1 MQATKKRPALT
12 DAWIRERLFN
22 GWVSQ
27 SDIAAAREFL
37 EGERR
42 RDDKAVRKVLKAP
55 KK

>member
-12 DAWIRERLFN
+12 DAWIRERLFD
-22 GWVSQ
+22 GWATQ
-27 SDIAAAREFL
+27 SAIAIGREFL

-42 RDDKAVRKVLKAP
+42 RDDKAARKNLKAP